1 MNRTFVGA
9 CLAVA
14 FTVVAGAQDKDTMSK
29 MDHMAME
36 KTYSGCIESSQAGSY
51 SLTHVTAAGKKKAM
65 KKSTMGADAMA
76 PVSLDLSA
84 ADLDL
89 SRYVGRKVSIT
100 GSDGDSM
107 NGMAAFKVKAL
118 KSIAASCS

>member
-1 MNRTFVGA
+1 MNRMFAGA

-14 FTVVAGAQDKDTMSK
+14 FTVVTAAQDKETMNK

-36 KTYSGCIESSQAGSY
+36 KTYAGCIESSQAGSY
-51 SLTHVTAAGKKKAM
+51 SLTHVTAAGKTKSM
-65 KKSTMGADAMA
+65 KKSKMGTDAMA
-76 PVSLDLSA
+76 PASLGLSA

-89 SRYVGRKVSIT
+89 SRYVGHKVSIT

-107 NGMAAFKVKAL
+107 NGMATFKVKAL